1 MYIIIL
7 GGNMNTTGDR
17 IKVLRESKGLTQ
29 EELGKLVGTT
39 KQTIFKYETGKIEN
53 IPYSRIEDIAKVFD
67 CAPGDILG
75 WSKENNAEDEAEKSI
90 SIPFISQKISAGYGE
105 DYLSDDSIMLK
116 RIQIPESMARSVS
129 DKATLVSAEVKG
141 DSMIDANIYPGDYV
155 IFSKGMIK
163 GEGIYVI
170 ALAGDIMVKRLS
182 FDGPHNKL
190 TIISENRNY
199 PTRIVDADI
208 DGVRILGKVV
218 GWIHNELY

>member
-1 MYIIIL
+1 
-7 GGNMNTTGDR
+7 MNTTGDR

-75 WSKENNAEDEAEKSI
+75 WSRENNAEDDAEKSL

-155 IFSKGMIK
+155 IF
-163 GEGIYVI
+163 
-170 ALAGDIMVKRLS
+170 
-182 FDGPHNKL
+182 HNKL